1 MRYTTIID
9 ISEMPTIYGN
19 INARL
24 VYLHLVLKSGYHDD
38 DRDMIAISIRRIAA
52 DLNLSLS
59 AVRHAIGQLE
69 RAHLLQ
75 RQGPIWCVKK
85 WIVEQKI
92 TSRPKTQRQ
101 QKQIEI
107 AAERQRQQEQR
118 ERDALIEQQR
128 RAMLAAQGKSEFLV
142 FYERLQKKAAAGDL
156 EAAES
161 VKKWRKLYDME
172 IANLNRQKANH
183 A

>member
-38 DRDMIAISIRRIAA
+38 DRDMITMSIRRIAA

-59 AVRHAIGQLE
+59 AVRHAIAQLE

-75 RQGPIWCVKK
+75 RTGPVWAVKK

-92 TSRPKTQRQ
+92 TSRPRTQRQ

-128 RAMLAAQGKSEFLV
+128 RAVQEARGKTPFMI
-142 FYERLQKKAAAGDL
+142 FYEGLEKKAAAGDL
-156 EAAES
+156 DAAES
-161 VKKWRKLYDME
+161 IKKWRKTYDD
-172 IANLNRQKANH
+172 H
-183 A
+183 AAQMRSKSQ